1 MKVLTNKK
9 YEELLQLC
17 DNSPKEFIKRVV
29 NVDHYTSFIREG
41 DLIEYRPSLEWD
53 VFATTSFM
61 IPNNSTKAREESD
74 LFNAKMLFRLFE
86 DIPAYLANDPIFWTS
101 LVLLNDSF
109 RKYTASRW
117 SMSSED
123 PSKDFSRKQIISR
136 FFYEGTGA
144 NTKRNSA
151 ARLWWYCSLA
161 YSASDEYKYVDFL
174 LKNNDFAIGLIER
187 KWAANRAYVRCL
199 LVFASINQLNT
210 SELRS
215 LFKDL
220 SSWLSVKV
228 VAAMKLNDFLEFLI
242 HSQFSRVDLPIEEY
256 EKITDSFSKK
266 TQDATTLELINWDG
280 EYIASSKDVAKLIR
294 SAVKIDGGFEA
305 YGYHFQKSEVFSGD
319 YCVKGDFGDVLSIK
333 LY

>member
-17 DNSPKEFIKRVV
+17 GTSPNEFIKRIVS
-29 NVDHYTSFIREG
+29 VDHYTSFITEG

-53 VFATTSFM
+53 VFTTTSFM

-117 SMSSED
+117 SMSSEH
-123 PSKDFSRKQIISR
+123 SAKDFTSKQIVSR

-187 KWAANRAYVRCL
+187 KWAANRAYVKCL

-215 LFKDL
+215 LFKNL
-220 SSWLSVKV
+220 SSWLSIKV

-266 TQDATTLELINWDG
+266 TQDVTTLELINWDG

-333 LY
+333 LN